1 MMRKLAIVLMVS
13 AMVFSCGPRKKQTSA
28 SKSREFPQVVVPAMV
43 EDETARI
50 NYAAEHFW
58 DAFVKG
64 EYPTDSLY
72 IAGVKKDEV
81 ERQMGVF
88 ATILTSYIQQ
98 PEKAIGAFFERI
110 SSAGDAFEPMTEL
123 ASRYFYDPNSPLRSE
138 ECWLPLATRLSQS
151 PLVDEAARG
160 RYAWQARMCSLN
172 RPGTVAADFQ
182 FTDIS
187 GRRRTMHSIKAD
199 MLLLIF
205 GNPDCTACKELLETM
220 NSYPEIDALEAAGK
234 LKVADIFIDR
244 EVDAWKAKAATYPKN
259 WINGYDHKF
268 TIREDLIY
276 NVRAI
281 PSLYLLDSSKRVIL
295 KDATVEQVLQVVQQ
309 MGHR

>member
-1 MMRKLAIVLMVS
+1 MMRKLALFACIAFAVV
-13 AMVFSCGPRKKQTSA
+13 SCGPKKKSA
-28 SKSREFPQVVVPAMV
+28 QAPQKREFPQVVVPAMLGGEEERMDYV
-43 EDETARI
+43 
-50 NYAAEHFW
+50 AEHFW

-64 EYPTDSLY
+64 DFPTDSLY
-72 IAGVKKDEV
+72 IAGVANEDL
-81 ERQMGVF
+81 ERQMGIF
-88 ATILTSYIQQ
+88 ATIAEMLPS
-98 PEKAIGAFFERI
+98 PEKAMTAFFDNI
-110 SSAGDAFEPMTEL
+110 SSVPAVFGPMTDL
-123 ASRYFYDPNSPLRSE
+123 AARYFYDPNSPLRSE
-138 ECWLPLATRLSQS
+138 ECWLPMASRLSQS
-151 PLVDEAARG
+151 PLVDESARG

-187 GRRRTMHSIKAD
+187 GRRRSLHSIKAD

-220 NSYPEIDALEAAGK
+220 NAYQEFADLEASGK
-234 LKVADIFIDR
+234 LKVVDIFIDR

-259 WINGYDHKF
+259 WINGYDHNF

-281 PSLYLLDSSKRVIL
+281 PSLYLLDSSKRIIL
-295 KDATVEQVLQVVQQ
+295 KDAPVEKVLQVVQQ
-309 MGHR
+309 MGHQ

>member
-1 MMRKLAIVLMVS
+1 MMRKLALFACIALAVV
-13 AMVFSCGPRKKQTSA
+13 SCGHKKKSA
-28 SKSREFPQVVVPAMV
+28 QAPQEREFPQVVVPTMLEGEEERV
-43 EDETARI
+43 D
-50 NYAAEHFW
+50 YAAVHFW
-58 DAFVKG
+58 EAFVKG
-64 EYPTDSLY
+64 YFPTDSLH
-72 IAGVKKDEV
+72 IAGVAKEEV

-88 ATILTSYIQQ
+88 ATIAEMLPS
-98 PEKAIGAFFERI
+98 PEKAMAAFFDNI
-110 SSAGDAFEPMTEL
+110 SSVPAVFEPMTEL
-123 ASRYFYDPNSPLRSE
+123 AARYFYDPNSPLRSE
-138 ECWLPLATRLSQS
+138 ECWLPMATRLSRS
-151 PLVDEAARG
+151 PLVDESARG

-187 GRRRTMHSIKAD
+187 GRRRSLHSIKAD

-220 NSYPEIDALEAAGK
+220 NAYQEFANLEASGK
-234 LKVADIFIDR
+234 LKVVDIFIDR

-259 WINGYDHKF
+259 WINGYDHNF

-281 PSLYLLDSSKRVIL
+281 PSLYLLDSSKRIIL
-295 KDATVEQVLQVVQQ
+295 KDAPVEKVLTFMRQ
-309 MGHR
+309 MQR

>member
-1 MMRKLAIVLMVS
+1 MMRKLAFVFAAIAVL
-13 AMVFSCGPRKKQTSA
+13 ASCGPKKKSA
-28 SKSREFPQVVVPAMV
+28 PVPQKREFPQVVVPAMLEGEEERV
-43 EDETARI
+43 D
-50 NYAAEHFW
+50 YAAVHFW

-64 EYPTDSLY
+64 DFLTDSLHV
-72 IAGVKKDEV
+72 AGVANEDV
-81 ERQMGVF
+81 ERQMGIF
-88 ATILTSYIQQ
+88 ASLAGMQPS
-98 PEKAIGAFFERI
+98 PEKAMAAFFDNI
-110 SSAGDAFEPMTEL
+110 SSAPAVFGPMTEL

-151 PLVDEAARG
+151 ELVDETARG
-160 RYAWQARMCSLN
+160 RYAWEARMCSLN

-220 NSYPEIDALEAAGK
+220 NAYHEFADMEASGK

-244 EVDAWKAKAATYPKN
+244 EVDGMESKAATYPKN
-259 WINGYDHKF
+259 WINGYDHNF

-276 NVRAI
+276 NIRAI

-295 KDATVEQVLQVVQQ
+295 KDATVEKVLTFMRQ
-309 MGHR
+309 MQR

>member
-1 MMRKLAIVLMVS
+1 MMRKLAFVFAAIAVL
-13 AMVFSCGPRKKQTSA
+13 ASCGPKKKSA
-28 SKSREFPQVVVPAMV
+28 PAPQKRDFPQVVIPAMLEGEEERV
-43 EDETARI
+43 D
-50 NYAAEHFW
+50 YAAVHFW

-64 EYPTDSLY
+64 DFLTDSLHV
-72 IAGVKKDEV
+72 AGVANEDV
-81 ERQMGVF
+81 ERQMGIF
-88 ATILTSYIQQ
+88 ASLAGMLPS
-98 PEKAIGAFFERI
+98 PEKAMSAFFDNI
-110 SSAGDAFEPMTEL
+110 SSAPAVFGPMTEL

-151 PLVDEAARG
+151 ELVDETARG
-160 RYAWQARMCSLN
+160 RYAWEARMCSLN
-172 RPGTVAADFQ
+172 RPGTIAADFQ

-199 MLLLIF
+199 RLLLIF

-220 NSYPEIDALEAAGK
+220 NAYHEFADLEASGK

-259 WINGYDHKF
+259 WINGYDHNFK
-268 TIREDLIY
+268 IREDLIY

-295 KDATVEQVLQVVQQ
+295 KDATVEKVLTFMRQ
-309 MGHR
+309 MQR

>member
-1 MMRKLAIVLMVS
+1 MMRKLALALAAA
-13 AMVFSCGPRKKQTSA
+13 AMVLSCGPRKKQA
-28 SKSREFPQVVVPAMV
+28 SEPKNREFPQVVVPAMV

-64 EYPTDSLY
+64 DYPTDSLH

-98 PEKAIGAFFERI
+98 PEKAMGAFFERI
-110 SSAGDAFEPMTEL
+110 SSAGDAFGPMTEL

-151 PLVDEAARG
+151 PLVDETARG

-205 GNPDCTACKELLETM
+205 GNPDCSACKELLETM
-220 NSYPEIDALEAAGK
+220 NAYHEFADLEASGK

-259 WINGYDHKF
+259 WINGYDHNFK
-268 TIREDLIY
+268 IREDLIY

-295 KDATVEQVLQVVQQ
+295 KDATVEKVLTFMRQ
-309 MGHR
+309 MQK